1 MTLSTMLFGAVLFL
15 IVFLLVISGKLRS
28 LVKAFFNLF
37 VEDMAATPEGAE
49 ALFRQK
55 EEETEEKFRRADNVF
70 KKVAGQRKRVQD
82 ELVALQG
89 KLAQTEKQCEQLAK
103 SGDEAGLDIKIAE
116 RAEIIDEIDLHK
128 QTLVT
133 LEAAHRD
140 AGEAR
145 AACEEAL
152 NEIRKKRKQV
162 VSRMKHNRDMKD
174 IYDDLE
180 GIGADNHTS
189 KLLERVM
196 EKDTDMQDL
205 VAGSREAYETKTSTK
220 ARKVEKR
227 LNESAH
233 DDYKASLMSKYNKPT
248 NK

>member
-1 MTLSTMLFGAVLFL
+1 MTLTTLIFLAVIFV
-15 IVFLLVISGKLRS
+15 IVIALVISGKLRA
-28 LVKAFFNLF
+28 LLKAFLNLF

-70 KKVAGQRKRVQD
+70 KKVAGQRKRISD
-82 ELVALQG
+82 ELAVLKNRLIEIEQQCE
-89 KLAQTEKQCEQLAK
+89 KLAQK
-103 SGDEAGLDIKIAE
+103 GDEEGLDIKISE
-116 RAEIIDEIDLHK
+116 RADIVDEIELHK

-140 AGEAR
+140 ASEAR

-152 NEIRKKRKQV
+152 NDIRKKRKQV

-189 KLLERVM
+189 KLLDRVM

-205 VAGSREAYETKTSTK
+205 VAGSKEAYESKTSTK

-227 LNESAH
+227 LSSSAN
-233 DDYKASLMSKYNKPT
+233 DEYKAALMNKYK
-248 NK
+248 K

>member
-1 MTLSTMLFGAVLFL
+1 MTLTTLIFWAVIFV
-15 IVFLLVISGKLRS
+15 IVVALVLSGKLRT
-28 LVKAFFNLF
+28 LLKAFFNLF

-55 EEETEEKFRRADNVF
+55 EEETEEKFRRADSVF
-70 KKVAGQRKRVQD
+70 KKVAGQRKRVSD
-82 ELVALQG
+82 ELAVLKNKLIEVEQQCE
-89 KLAQTEKQCEQLAK
+89 KLAQQ
-103 SGDEAGLDIKIAE
+103 GDEEGLDIKINE
-116 RAEIIDEIDLHK
+116 RADIIDEIELHK

-145 AACEEAL
+145 AACEQAL
-152 NEIRKKRKQV
+152 NDIRKKRKQV

-189 KLLERVM
+189 KLLDRVM

-205 VAGSREAYETKTSTK
+205 VAGSKEAYETKNSTK

-227 LNESAH
+227 LSSSANSE
-233 DDYKASLMSKYNKPT
+233 YKAALMNKYK
-248 NK
+248 K

>member
-1 MTLSTMLFGAVLFL
+1 MTLTTLIFWAVIFV
-15 IVFLLVISGKLRS
+15 IVIALVISGKLRA
-28 LVKAFFNLF
+28 LLKAFLNLF

-70 KKVAGQRKRVQD
+70 KKVAGQRKRISD
-82 ELVALQG
+82 ELAVLKNRLIEIEQQCE
-89 KLAQTEKQCEQLAK
+89 KLAQK
-103 SGDEAGLDIKIAE
+103 GDEEGLDIKISE
-116 RAEIIDEIDLHK
+116 RADIVDEIELHK

-140 AGEAR
+140 ASEAR

-152 NEIRKKRKQV
+152 NDIRKKRKQV

-189 KLLERVM
+189 KLLDRVM

-205 VAGSREAYETKTSTK
+205 VAGSKEAYESKTSTK

-227 LNESAH
+227 LSSSAN
-233 DDYKASLMSKYNKPT
+233 DEYKAALMNKYK
-248 NK
+248 K

>member
-1 MTLSTMLFGAVLFL
+1 MTLTTLIFWAVIFV
-15 IVFLLVISGKLRS
+15 IVVALVLSGKLRT
-28 LVKAFFNLF
+28 LLKAFFNLF

-70 KKVAGQRKRVQD
+70 KKVAGQRKRTSD
-82 ELVALQG
+82 ELAVLKNRLIEVEQQCE
-89 KLAQTEKQCEQLAK
+89 KLAQQ
-103 SGDEAGLDIKIAE
+103 GDEEGLDIKITE
-116 RAEIIDEIDLHK
+116 RADIIDEMELRK
-128 QTLVT
+128 QTLAT

-145 AACEEAL
+145 AACEQAL
-152 NEIRKKRKQV
+152 NDIRKKRKQV

-189 KLLERVM
+189 KLLDRVM

-205 VAGSREAYETKTSTK
+205 VAGSKEAYETKNSTK

-227 LNESAH
+227 LNSSVNNE
-233 DDYKASLMSKYNKPT
+233 YKAALMNKYK
-248 NK
+248 K

>member
-1 MTLSTMLFGAVLFL
+1 MTLTTFIFYAVIFVVVVAL
-15 IVFLLVISGKLRS
+15 IVSGKLRT
-28 LVKAFFNLF
+28 LLKALFNLF

-55 EEETEEKFRRADNVF
+55 EEETEEKFRRADGVF
-70 KKVAGQRKRVQD
+70 KKVAGQRKRISD
-82 ELVALQG
+82 ELTALKNKLTEIEHQCE
-89 KLAQTEKQCEQLAK
+89 KLAQQ
-103 SGDEAGLDIKIAE
+103 GDEEGLDIKITE
-116 RAEIIDEIDLHK
+116 RADTLDEIELRK

-145 AACEEAL
+145 AACEAAL
-152 NEIRKKRKQV
+152 NDIRKKRKQV

-196 EKDTDMQDL
+196 EKDTSMQDL
-205 VAGSREAYETKTSTK
+205 VAGSKEAYETKSSTK
-220 ARKVEKR
+220 VRKLEKR
-227 LNESAH
+227 LSSSANNE
-233 DDYKASLMSKYNKPT
+233 YKAALMNKYK
-248 NK
+248 K